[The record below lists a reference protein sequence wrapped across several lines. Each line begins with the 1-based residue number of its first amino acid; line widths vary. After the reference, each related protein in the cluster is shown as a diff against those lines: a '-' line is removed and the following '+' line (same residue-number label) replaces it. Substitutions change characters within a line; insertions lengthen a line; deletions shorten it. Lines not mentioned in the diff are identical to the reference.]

1 MPWILLCDA
10 LVVPLA
16 VSAIIKAASLEGH
29 NHLKLMH
36 VSSKSDYRVHI
47 ALFNL
52 SHHKKQTSAL
62 KPSIC
67 VLGKKNRFF
76 GWSFCHLKCL
86 NFVKQPE
93 AKSLSIMSFCCMLVP
108 QIIFFFV
115 GDSHE
120 SIHQSFLLH
129 QFCCL
134 NLLNLNR

>member
-16 VSAIIKAASLEGH
+16 VSAIIKAAILEGH

-36 VSSKSDYRVHI
+36 VSSKSDYQVHI

-67 VLGKKNRFF
+67 VLGKKESFF
-76 GWSFCHLKCL
+76 WLVILSFEMSEFCKTT
-86 NFVKQPE
+86 
-93 AKSLSIMSFCCMLVP
+93 LSKISFNMSFFCMLVP
-108 QIIFFFV
+108 QIIFIFV

-120 SIHQSFLLH
+120 SIHQSFMLY